1 MEEKELIKKL
11 MTEKQWVIK
20 RIIAYSMLL
29 IFIYTSF
36 IFMSLYLITQQ
47 KYYIMNEINNE
58 LVNHILYYIPQTD
71 NALIPE

>member
-1 MEEKELIKKL
+1 MDEKELMKKL

-47 KYYIMNEINNE
+47 KYYIMSEINNE

-71 NALIPE
+71 NSLIPE